1 MIVLLSKLSE
11 EKTMKKIIAI
21 AALMA
26 ATYGYQ
32 NDNGI
37 FASNSYDF
45 WDPRWYSTEFS
56 NMVNEFDEPNRYAK
70 GYQDDNGIFAYNGN
84 DFWDP
89 RWYSQEFTNLVNE
102 VDDKKSTS
110 YGYKSQHDF
119 PVVK

>member
-1 MIVLLSKLSE
+1 
-11 EKTMKKIIAI
+11 
-21 AALMA
+21 MA
-26 ATYGYQ
+26 ATSASAGFFNFNTNNNVNGYQ

-89 RWYSQEFTNLVNE
+89 RWYAQEFTNMVNE
-102 VDDKKSTS
+102 IDDESTTS

-119 PVVK
+119 PITVVK